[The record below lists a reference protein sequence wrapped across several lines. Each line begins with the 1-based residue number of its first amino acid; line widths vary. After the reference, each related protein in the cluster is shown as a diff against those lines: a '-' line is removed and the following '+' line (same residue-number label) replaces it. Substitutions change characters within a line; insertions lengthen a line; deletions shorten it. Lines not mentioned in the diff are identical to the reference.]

1 MGKHKGKLQFRCK
14 CGHKMNTFKAN
25 FINELPI
32 KTIWKC
38 SKCKKKYRVNVTISQ
53 LISFNNY
60 DN

>member
-1 MGKHKGKLQFRCK
+1 
-14 CGHKMNTFKAN
+14 MNTFKAN